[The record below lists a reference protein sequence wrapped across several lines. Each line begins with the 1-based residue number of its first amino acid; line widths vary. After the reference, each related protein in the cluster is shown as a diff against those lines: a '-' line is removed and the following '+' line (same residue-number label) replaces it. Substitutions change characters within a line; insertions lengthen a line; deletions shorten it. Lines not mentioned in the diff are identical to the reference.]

1 LIAAYPPFKQDLTK
15 PIRHYLYMCE
25 KYGVEMVFNKEV
37 DASFIKE
44 KKPDVLIIATGATPL
59 TPNIPGIDGPNVKQ
73 ANDVLLGE
81 PVKGNVLVI
90 GGGLVGVETAEYC
103 TDYCDKVT
111 LVEMQDDIAKEMY
124 LTVRASLLRRFEQE
138 KIDVQTNTKV
148 LEFKEDGIVCE
159 KDGETAIL
167 DGYNSIILALGS
179 KKYNPLEDA
188 EELAPEVYTIGD
200 AKQARS
206 ALEAIY
212 EGARL
217 ALTL

>member
-1 LIAAYPPFKQDLTK
+1 
-15 PIRHYLYMCE
+15 
-25 KYGVEMVFNKEV
+25 
-37 DASFIKE
+37 
-44 KKPDVLIIATGATPL
+44 
-59 TPNIPGIDGPNVKQ
+59 
-73 ANDVLLGE
+73 
-81 PVKGNVLVI
+81 
-90 GGGLVGVETAEYC
+90 
-103 TDYCDKVT
+103 
-111 LVEMQDDIAKEMY
+111 MQDDIAKEMY

-167 DGYNSIILALGS
+167 DGYDSIILALGS